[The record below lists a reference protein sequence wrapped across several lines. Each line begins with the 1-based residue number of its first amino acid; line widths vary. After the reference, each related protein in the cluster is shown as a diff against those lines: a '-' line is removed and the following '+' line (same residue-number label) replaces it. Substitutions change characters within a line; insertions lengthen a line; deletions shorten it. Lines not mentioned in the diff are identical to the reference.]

1 MTPENKK
8 TRQEIYAENASRKLA
23 AKQEEERKRK
33 RSNARYTIIGTIVVV
48 LIVLVLI
55 LNSNLPYRATALT
68 VDGEKYSVTDVNYF
82 YYGQYY
88 EFRNQNASYIN
99 YLIDVNTPLNKQQY
113 DDETTWADYFK
124 DQAVDAIEQMQML
137 CAAAEADGVT
147 LSDENKA
154 AIDESIET
162 LKGYAK
168 TNGMSLKQY
177 LIAAY
182 GRGTTE
188 KSIRSIMEKTYLAA
202 QYSQTALDSFTYTPE
217 QLTAYYSD
225 HADEF
230 DTILYA
236 YYRCDGSID
245 TEDMS
250 EEAAA
255 AAKQAAVAEAQDLA
269 DEIILAAGST
279 EQTFTDAVDTLA
291 NDTIISTSSQGN
303 NLSAVYGDWLLDRA
317 RTAGN
322 TTVIDTDDGAYVV
335 MFLGRDNNDYEMKS
349 VRHILITVEANDD
362 GIYTDEA
369 LAAAKQKAEDVLAE
383 WKAGE
388 ATEDSF
394 AELANQYSEDPG
406 SNASGGLYTN
416 VVKHQMVEPFENF
429 CFNEDHTYGDT
440 AIVYAESA
448 QYHGFHVMYYVGD
461 AGNYAD
467 SLAKNAMLSADYS
480 AWEES
485 KMGEPTVV
493 RGGAMRRVGN

>member
-8 TRQEIYAENASRKLA
+8 TRQEIYAENANRKLA

-33 RSNARYTIIGTIVVV
+33 HSNARYTVVGTIVVV

-124 DQAVDAIEQMQML
+124 DQAVDAITQMQAL
-137 CAAAEADGVT
+137 CAAADAEGVT

-154 AIDESIET
+154 AIDEAIDT

-168 TNGMSLKQY
+168 TNNMSLKQY
-177 LIAAY
+177 LVAAY

-202 QYSQTALDSFTYTPE
+202 QYSQAALDSFTYTPE

-236 YYRCDGSID
+236 YYRCDGSVD
-245 TEDMS
+245 TEDMTD
-250 EEAAA
+250 EEAA
-255 AAKQAAVAEAQDLA
+255 AAKQAAVAEAQNLA

-279 EQTFTDAVDTLA
+279 EQTFSDAVEVLAEDTL
-291 NDTIISTSSQGN
+291 ISTASQGD
-303 NLSAVYGDWLLDRA
+303 NLSAIYKDWLLDHA
-317 RTAGN
+317 RSAGDV
-322 TTVIDTDDGAYVV
+322 TVIDTDDGAYVV
-335 MFLGRDNNDYEMKS
+335 MFLGRDNNNYEMKS
-349 VRHILITVEANDD
+349 VRHILITVQADDNDV
-362 GIYTDEA
+362 YTDEA
-369 LAAAKQKAEDVLAE
+369 MAEAKQKAEDILAE
-383 WKAGE
+383 WKAGD

-394 AELANQYSEDPG
+394 AALANEYSEDPG
-406 SNASGGLYTN
+406 SNQSGGLYDN

-429 CFNEDHTYGDT
+429 CFNENHVNGDT

-448 QYHGFHVMYYVGD
+448 QYHGYHIMYYIGD

-467 SLAKNAMLSADYS
+467 SLAQNAMLSADYS
-480 AWEES
+480 AWEDS
-485 KMGEPTVV
+485 KMGDPTIV
-493 RGGAMRRVGN
+493 RGGAMRRVDN